1 MSWKDLNSEE
11 QLEQIKKDSGLYP
24 QVIFKHSVRCSISG
38 LVKNRLFK
46 GELPDDH
53 AGFYYLD
60 LINHRSLSNQIAK
73 DFGDRHE
80 SPQVLVVKDGKCV
93 YTSSHHAIHFD
104 ELLENTRQFSGN

>member
-11 QLEQIKKDSGLYP
+11 QLEQIKKDSQQVP

-53 AGFYYLD
+53 SGFYYLD
-60 LINHRSLSNQIAK
+60 LIRHRSLSNQIAE
-73 DFGDRHE
+73 DFGVRHE
-80 SPQVLVVKDGKCV
+80 SPQILVIKDGKCV
-93 YTSSHHAIHFD
+93 YNASHHAIHLD
-104 ELLENTRQFSGN
+104 ELLENTRQFSVN